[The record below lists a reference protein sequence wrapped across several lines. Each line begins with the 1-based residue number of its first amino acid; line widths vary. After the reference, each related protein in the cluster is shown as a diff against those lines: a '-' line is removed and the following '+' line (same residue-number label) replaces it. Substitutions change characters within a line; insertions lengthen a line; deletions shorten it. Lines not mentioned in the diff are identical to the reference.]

1 MKKFFALVCAIAL
14 CAGFSACTKIGNA
27 KLAGT
32 WNSSTC
38 SWTEDGESG
47 TDDITG
53 ELTFVFFEDGDFIV
67 YNHVDNERLEG
78 EYRLNGKKLSMTID
92 GETETV
98 QIKKLTDTELDIYYE
113 EPDEDYSVLIK
124 FLKETNYE
132 E

>member
-1 MKKFFALVCAIAL
+1 MKKFFAFVCAIAL
-14 CAGFSACTKIGNA
+14 GVGFSACTKLGNA

-67 YNHVDNERLEG
+67 YDMSTTKGWKENTA
-78 EYRLNGKKLSMTID
+78 S
-92 GETETV
+92 TE
-98 QIKKLTDTELDIYYE
+98 KNC
-113 EPDEDYSVLIK
+113 P
-124 FLKETNYE
+124 
-132 E
+132 